1 MAYYF
6 SKTIQATFDDAVEKV
21 TKALSSEGFGVISEV
36 DLHEKIKNKLG
47 VDFKK
52 YRILGACNPA
62 YSYRALQAEDKIG
75 VMLPCNVLVIE
86 QGYDQIE
93 IAAVTPADAMLAV
106 DNDVVKDVASE
117 VGEKL
122 RKALDQV

>member
-6 SKTIQATFDDAVEKV
+6 SKTLQTSFNDAVEKV
-21 TKALSSEGFGVISEV
+21 TAALSEEGFGVISEIN
-36 DLHEKIKNKLG
+36 LHEKIKDKLG
-47 VDFKK
+47 VNFKR

-62 YSYRALQAEDKIG
+62 YSYKALQAEDKIG

-86 QGYDQIE
+86 QGGNEIE
-93 IAAVTPADAMLAV
+93 IAAVNPTDAMMSV
-106 DNDVVKDVASE
+106 HNDVVTEVAAE

-122 RKALDQV
+122 KKALARL